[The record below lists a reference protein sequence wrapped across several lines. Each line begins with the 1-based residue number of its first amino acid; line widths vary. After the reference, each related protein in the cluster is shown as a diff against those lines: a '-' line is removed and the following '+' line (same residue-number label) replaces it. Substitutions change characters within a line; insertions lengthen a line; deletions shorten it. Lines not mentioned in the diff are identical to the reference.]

1 MFWFL
6 GQFVSDFFG
15 ALAEGLTED
24 IPALWR
30 WLRKLVRKGGTP

>member
-15 ALAEGLTED
+15 ALAEGLFED
-24 IPALWR
+24 IPAAWR
-30 WLRKLVRKGGTP
+30 WVRKRLKGGTP